1 MTSTLVLNA
10 DGNPVSYIPLSVID
24 WQSSISYIVL
34 DRADILEWY
43 DNWIVRS
50 ANWSTHVPAVI
61 MLRTFEKKKNYI
73 RYSKS
78 NVFLRDNYTCQ
89 YCGRKMN
96 KKECTLDHVQPI
108 SRGGRSIF
116 ENTVC
121 SCSKCNATKGNSN
134 KLKPIKKPIRPN
146 YHQLA
151 EIRKQHPYEIKHPS
165 WNLYIRFES

>member
-1 MTSTLVLNA
+1 MSSTLVLNA
-10 DGNPVSYIPLSVID
+10 DGAPVSFIPLSVID

-43 DNWIVRS
+43 ENWIVRS

-78 NVFLRDNYTCQ
+78 NVFLRDNYSCQ
-89 YCGRKMN
+89 YCGKKMH
-96 KKECTLDHVQPI
+96 KKECTLDHVEPI
-108 SRGGRSIF
+108 SRGGKSIF

-121 SCSKCNATKGNSN
+121 ACTKCNSIKGNTN
-134 KLKPIKKPIRPN
+134 KLRPIKKPVRPN
-146 YHQLA
+146 YFQLA
-151 EIRKQHPYEIKHPS
+151 EIRKQYPYEIRHPS
-165 WNLYIRFES
+165 WKIYIGLEH